1 MFLENMEL
9 MIKISQKKNFFVQY
23 EQTHFIQSL
32 IHIVTV
38 IIDMRKKQ

>member
-9 MIKISQKKNFFVQY
+9 MIKISQKNIFFVQC
-23 EQTHFIQSL
+23 EQTHSIQSL

-38 IIDMRKKQ
+38 IIDMKKKQ